1 MKAHRT
7 LSQAYPALVSEWSEK
22 NFPFLPDDEHE
33 DSYSKVWW
41 KCPVCGHEWQAA
53 VRSRAMRGN
62 GCPCCAGKVIK
73 ESVNDLASLRPDI
86 AAEWSDKNLPLTP
99 DQVTQW
105 SSRSV
110 WWKGECGHEWKT
122 TIGNRCK
129 GNPCPICSKEPL
141 IPGVN
146 DLLTTHPDIAAEWS
160 GRNAFS
166 PKDIRASYSKQ
177 VWWKCPKCGNEYPAQ
192 PVTRIRQP
200 ERLCPYCRGRTKER
214 TPTGPSPP
222 VRSSEEKDGDK
233 Q

>member
-1 MKAHRT
+1 MKEHRT

-53 VRSRAMRGN
+53 VRSRAIRGN

-73 ESVNDLASLRPDI
+73 EGVNDLASLRPDI

-110 WWKGECGHEWKT
+110 WWKGECGHERAFGFGAGTSIKRREITDRDWGLFKEMSPV
-122 TIGNRCK
+122 IG
-129 GNPCPICSKEPL
+129 E
-141 IPGVN
+141 
-146 DLLTTHPDIAAEWS
+146 E
-160 GRNAFS
+160 
-166 PKDIRASYSKQ
+166 IRLRK
-177 VWWKCPKCGNEYPAQ
+177 
-192 PVTRIRQP
+192 
-200 ERLCPYCRGRTKER
+200 
-214 TPTGPSPP
+214 
-222 VRSSEEKDGDK
+222 
-233 Q
+233 

>member
-1 MKAHRT
+1 MKEHRT

-33 DSYSKVWW
+33 DSYSRIWW

-53 VRSRAMRGN
+53 VRSRAIRGT

-73 ESVNDLASLRPDI
+73 EGVNDLASLRPDI

-129 GNPCPICSKEPL
+129 GNSCPICAKEPL

-160 GRNAFS
+160 GRNAFLQKIS
-166 PKDIRASYSKQ
+166 GHPTQ
-177 VWWKCPKCGNEYPAQ
+177 NKCCGNVPNAEMSTWHSQQQESADLKDSAHTAGEGQ
-192 PVTRIRQP
+192 RKGSRRVL
-200 ERLCPYCRGRTKER
+200 RLR
-214 TPTGPSPP
+214 
-222 VRSSEEKDGDK
+222 
-233 Q
+233 